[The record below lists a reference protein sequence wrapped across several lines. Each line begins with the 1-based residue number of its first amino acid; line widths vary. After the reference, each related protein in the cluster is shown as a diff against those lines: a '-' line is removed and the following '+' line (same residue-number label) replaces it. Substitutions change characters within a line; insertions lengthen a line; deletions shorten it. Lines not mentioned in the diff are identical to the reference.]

1 MANQLQRVFG
11 LIREDDDEYGVV
23 PTSGSPA
30 VDSGPDFHM
39 EITESSIPIEGDLLT
54 LESGSRGTRLKRPG
68 TYLPQPEIEGV
79 VDLKQIT
86 HFLLGALGEYVYT
99 AGGIGEKNI
108 HEFYGG
114 ENRKL
119 PSFTSYGHFDEF
131 IKEVSGTLITSLSM
145 EVSNEFITLSVGC
158 VAQKD
163 KLINDMPDA
172 TDLKTVDA
180 VIPLAFYDVTLEL
193 DGETPP
199 GIVSSFKWEITNDI
213 STDDSIGIGSRFLT
227 IKPAAGKRT
236 NTVEMEVSLET
247 DTVKYIRMFE
257 YGEEDADEPTDCK
270 IAHVPLTVVLAAC
283 ENPSEKLTIQFPDC
297 TGQVEYSASGA
308 DAMMLNL
315 TLDSLK
321 TTDVTLEDGVTAV
334 ETDVYC
340 KLENDVPEVVAG
352 GITMPVSE
360 PETP

>member
-11 LIREDDDEYGVV
+11 LIREDDDSYGTT
-23 PTSGSPA
+23 PTA
-30 VDSGPDFHM
+30 DSPDFHM

-54 LESGSRGTRLKRPG
+54 LESGSRGTKLKRPG

-99 AGGIGEKNI
+99 AGTPGSPGTANI

-131 IKEVSGTLITSLSM
+131 IKKVKGTLITSLSM

-163 KLINDMPDA
+163 QIIDDMPDA
-172 TDLKTVDA
+172 TELKTVDA

-257 YGEEDADEPTDCK
+257 YGDEDADEPSECK
-270 IAHVPLTVVLAAC
+270 IAHIPLTVVFAAC
-283 ENPSEKLTIQFPDC
+283 EDSSEKLTIKFPDC

-308 DAMMLNL
+308 DAIMLNL
-315 TLDSLK
+315 TLDSMK
-321 TTDVTLEDGVTAV
+321 TTNVELNDGVTEV

-340 KLENDVPEVVAG
+340 KLENKVPKVVAG
-352 GITMPVSE
+352 GITMPTAPVDG
-360 PETP
+360 